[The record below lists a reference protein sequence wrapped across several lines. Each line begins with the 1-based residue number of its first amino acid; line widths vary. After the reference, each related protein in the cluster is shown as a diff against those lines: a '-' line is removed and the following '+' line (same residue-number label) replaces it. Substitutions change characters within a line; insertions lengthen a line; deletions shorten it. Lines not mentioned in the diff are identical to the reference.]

1 MSDEQAILTEIR
13 NHRSHN
19 KEIKRSIVDLS
30 EEVSELEYQRVKKQS
45 VLNAIKM
52 KMNIE
57 KPVDN
62 V

>member
-1 MSDEQAILTEIR
+1 M
-13 NHRSHN
+13 
-19 KEIKRSIVDLS
+19 KRKIVDLS
-30 EEVSELEYQRVKKQS
+30 EEVSEFEYQRVKKQS

>member
-1 MSDEQAILTEIR
+1 M
-13 NHRSHN
+13 
-19 KEIKRSIVDLS
+19 KRSVVDLS

-45 VLNAIKM
+45 VLNSIKM

-57 KPVDN
+57 KPVDD

>member
-1 MSDEQAILTEIR
+1 M
-13 NHRSHN
+13 
-19 KEIKRSIVDLS
+19 KRKIVDLNEEIS
-30 EEVSELEYQRVKKQS
+30 EFEYQRVKKQS

-62 V
+62 VIKLQKQLEKELDVKDREL